1 MNKNSKKI
9 ILIDGNSLM
18 FRSYY
23 ATAYTNNLM
32 QNKKGLYTNAVF
44 GFCNML
50 NKLLCEE
57 YDNIFVAFDAG
68 KKTFRHQQYQDYKGG
83 RKPLPDEMR
92 VQIPY
97 IKKFLDI
104 LKIKRYETLDFE
116 ADDLI
121 ASVANLAEKNDFE
134 KIKVITG
141 DKDLLQLVDDKIS
154 VFITRKGVGE
164 LEEFNSDN
172 FYEKMN
178 FTPIQVPDYKGLV
191 GDTSDNLPGIKGI
204 GEKTALKLLKDF
216 NTLENVVSNVSLLNG
231 KVKENIEKG
240 YKMGLQ
246 CKMLATLKKDID
258 LEFCIDDTR
267 KQNVDI
273 NDLVSFYKEL
283 EFDSFIKKLNIR
295 SEQREVE
302 EGNVKIIDSYDFS
315 NFKDSIINLEV
326 FGNNYY
332 NGTPLG
338 LAIKNDFEQLFIPF
352 DKIKNNK
359 SLLEYLA
366 SKENKK
372 ITFDYKKLYVVLKK
386 NDIEIKGVIFDVLL
400 ATYLINPSL
409 VYDDLKKISDS
420 YINSNLEYDEVV
432 YGFKSKATI
441 PSINRYSN
449 HAINKCNVIS
459 NLLPILKEE
468 LEKLDQTYLF
478 NEELSLSEVLGDM
491 ELNGLKINLNN
502 LDEIGKDLEVRQN
515 EVAKEIYNLA
525 DEEFNIN
532 SVKQLGEILFVK
544 LQLPMGKKNK
554 TGYSTNSEV
563 LEKLSSKYEIAAKV
577 LEYRAIT
584 KIISTYVYGLREV
597 CDENGFV
604 HPLYKQALTLTG
616 RLSSVNPNIQ
626 NMPIR
631 TKLGQVI
638 RGAFV
643 SRFENGKIMSSD
655 YSQIELRVLAHM
667 SNDET
672 MIQMFNDSIDF
683 HTQTAKEL
691 YDVKIDDVTDEMR
704 RNAKAINFGIVYGM
718 SAWGL
723 SESINISPNEATM
736 YINKYFYKFS
746 KVKEFLDK
754 TVSDAIL
761 NGYTKTIFNR
771 IRYIEELKSSN
782 KMLYNFGERTAM
794 NAPIQGSAA
803 DIIKIAMNKVK
814 SNMHNLK
821 SILIAQ
827 VHDELVFDVYPG
839 EEGILSKIVK
849 ENMENAVDLKV
860 KTIAKVSIGESW
872 LKA

>member
-240 YKMGLQ
+240 YKMGLK

-814 SNMHNLK
+814 SNMHDLK